1 MSLII
6 LAAADAAFEQR
17 VRSVLPNPFGG
28 GGLQR
33 WDKPLADA
41 ADVKALADRA
51 PAAVILGPA
60 MGKDI
65 VFSLAAHFDHYYPTI
80 SVLVVAPPGPDTWQ
94 RALATGARGVIS
106 PDASD
111 DELRSHIAQALET
124 ARRRAEAVP
133 PAAAAPPARARVI
146 TVISPKGGSG
156 KTIVSTNLA
165 VGLAV
170 QAPGEVVLLDLD
182 LQFGDIS
189 YALGVTP
196 QHTIADAVSVLTDLD
211 ATTLKVFLTRHRSG
225 LYALCAPDEP
235 AAGEVIPAAAIT
247 RVIEL
252 IASQF
257 GYVVIDTP
265 GGLTEHTLA
274 ALDLSTDVILLS
286 DMDVPSVRNLRKALD
301 ALDALGMRSPTRH
314 FVLNRADS
322 RVGLTKSGIAA
333 AAGTTIDLELPSCRQ
348 VPLSLNEGRPL
359 LTDNPRSPAARRL
372 AELVERIIEAPGY
385 NGNGNG
391 NGNGGRGGTS

>member
-1 MSLII
+1 MSLVIV
-6 LAAADAAFEQR
+6 AAADAAFEQR
-17 VRSVLPNPFGG
+17 VRSVLSRSNGD
-28 GGLQR
+28 GLQR
-33 WDKPLADA
+33 WDRPLADA
-41 ADVKALADRA
+41 ADVKALADRS
-51 PAAVILGPA
+51 PAAVILGPDI
-60 MGKDI
+60 GKEAA
-65 VFSLAAHFDHYYPTI
+65 FNLAAHFDRYYPAI
-80 SVLVVAPPGPDTWQ
+80 SVVVVAVPGPDTWQ
-94 RALATGARGVIS
+94 RALSTGARAVIS
-106 PDASD
+106 PDASN
-111 DELRSHIAQALET
+111 DELRSNLEQAMEV
-124 ARRRAEAVP
+124 ARRRVEASAVAVAE
-133 PAAAAPPARARVI
+133 PAHAQVI

-165 VGLAV
+165 VGLATR
-170 QAPGEVVLLDLD
+170 APGDVVLLDLD

-196 QHTIADAVSVLTDLD
+196 QHTISDAISVLDDLD

-247 RVIEL
+247 TVIGL

-265 GGLTEHTLA
+265 GGLSEHTLA

-286 DMDVPSVRNLRKALD
+286 DMDVPSVRNLRKALN
-301 ALDALGMRSPTRH
+301 ALDMLGMRSPTRH

-322 RVGLTKSGIAA
+322 RVGLTKAGIAA
-333 AAGTTIDLELPSCRQ
+333 AAGAAIDLELPSTRD

-359 LTDNPRSPAARRL
+359 LLDNPRSPVARRL
-372 AELVERIIEAPGY
+372 AELVERIANAPGGSAQ
-385 NGNGNG
+385 N
-391 NGNGGRGGTS
+391 GRGGDS